1 MRDSPAVAPLSPEH
15 FRNSVHRAFSRVQ
28 PPPPPQHVGAPVHT
42 GEIVLMRRPSEW
54 FDLRVQVRGIDR
66 DLAVVLVGDR
76 FEIIPLTWL
85 RRSEIMR

>member
-1 MRDSPAVAPLSPEH
+1 
-15 FRNSVHRAFSRVQ
+15 
-28 PPPPPQHVGAPVHT
+28 VHT

-76 FEIIPLTWL
+76 LEIIPLTWL
-85 RRSEIMR
+85 RRSEILR